1 MAEEPLAIVDTNF
14 RVYNPELDNQLN
26 MTSAEHLKAAEK
38 KEEWPVSHGISLVQA
53 VFFVI
58 PKVWQH
64 GNLSMMPA

>member
-38 KEEWPVSHGISLVQA
+38 KEEHLLNKSGILDLFIEAAFKIESVLA
-53 VFFVI
+53 KKF
-58 PKVWQH
+58 KVR
-64 GNLSMMPA
+64 